1 VLLDRNLDGGNQLH
15 NVNLKL
21 KEPIKVLLKDKS
33 LNISVMAV
41 NIGLLKRT
49 LMSTIY
55 IQQVVSIVVMIFQ
68 DL

>member
-1 VLLDRNLDGGNQLH
+1 VLLDRNLDGGSQLH